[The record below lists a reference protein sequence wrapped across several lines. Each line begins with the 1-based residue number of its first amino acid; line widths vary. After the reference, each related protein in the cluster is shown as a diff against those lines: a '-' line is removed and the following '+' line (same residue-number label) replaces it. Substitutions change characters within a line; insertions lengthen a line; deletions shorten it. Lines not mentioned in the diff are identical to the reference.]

1 MRNMSRKKALVVDD
15 SQDWRSDLEEL
26 LREKNYD
33 VLAAKDRATA
43 ISLLSTHVFD
53 IVVLDVN
60 LSDESY
66 NVDGLLINQ
75 ELKQKNL
82 KTLIILISAR
92 DLTAEELENIK
103 PSIFVEK
110 SRIWDALNSRIL
122 D

>member
-1 MRNMSRKKALVVDD
+1 MSRKKALVVDD